1 MLEETLRD
9 HNPIRP
15 IEEIPGT
22 YPDQINVAEKVW
34 ILERHLDNSYN
45 PKDYYIRLSSQRLAR
60 TIIQRHEATQKTRQK
75 MAVDPGR
82 FEPLYLTQE
91 AKKRTTKADLPED
104 MAHVFG
110 LLMAGHIP
118 GTKKACGALLRIYN
132 NYKNAYGAKDKDKF
146 TKLWYVLNE
155 KRLHQGG
162 PEPTFEEVLE
172 SLPEDLRARVRETLA
187 ALQPEVPEP
196 AG

>member
-22 YPDQINVAEKVW
+22 YPDQINVAEKIW
-34 ILERHLDNSYN
+34 ILERNLDN
-45 PKDYYIRLSSQRLAR
+45 PEDYYVRLSSQRLAK
-60 TIIQRHEATQKTRQK
+60 TITQRHRTTRETRKK